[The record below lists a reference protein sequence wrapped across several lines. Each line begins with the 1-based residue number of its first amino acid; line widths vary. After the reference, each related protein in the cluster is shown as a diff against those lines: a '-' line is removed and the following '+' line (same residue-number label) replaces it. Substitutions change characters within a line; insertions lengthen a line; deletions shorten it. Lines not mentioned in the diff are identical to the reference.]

1 MRLVRSITDAPAACF
16 GAHHRW
22 VSLAVGVCM
31 QLCAGTL
38 YSITAWG
45 VPLQEA
51 AGWDD
56 PDDSSLNMA
65 ETTAGTRPLTS
76 YRYKPPPS
84 LVGFLS
90 LTQPMCDRMEHVY
103 DATVEPFYFTVTSS
117 D

>member
-1 MRLVRSITDAPAACF
+1 MRLVRSITDAPAACL
-16 GAHHRW
+16 GVHHRW

-56 PDDSSLNMA
+56 PDDTSLNMA
-65 ETTAGTRPLTS
+65 ETTARTRPLN
-76 YRYKPPPS
+76 PLP
-84 LVGFLS
+84 L
-90 LTQPMCDRMEHVY
+90 
-103 DATVEPFYFTVTSS
+103 
-117 D
+117 